1 LLFDRFFFDVICWKK
16 KKGKYKEM
24 KSGQMLKIFLA
35 KKTISFLKESLNNSC
50 KASKKISNYLKCSIL
65 FQQFTNNIEIKVL
78 PVVNFIKQF
87 CFVTFCQKD
96 FGKKAL
102 AKC

>member
-1 LLFDRFFFDVICWKK
+1 
-16 KKGKYKEM
+16 M

-78 PVVNFIKQF
+78 PVVNFINTKRTNF
-87 CFVTFCQKD
+87 LYELHFGSFYYVHVTR
-96 FGKKAL
+96 KKA
-102 AKC
+102 AETKFIRKIRT